1 MMFVVVVAVRA
12 GCCLG
17 GGGVCVWGSVCG
29 RAEGSNGIDVRSVGG
44 MRLLPGGLL
53 HWRCCCIGECLWDER
68 EFGFEVL

>member
-1 MMFVVVVAVRA
+1 MMFVVVVAVGA
-12 GCCLG
+12 GCCVG

-53 HWRCCCIGECLWDER
+53 HWRC
-68 EFGFEVL
+68 

>member
-1 MMFVVVVAVRA
+1 MLDLFLWGERAGGQESKMMFVVVVAVGA

-53 HWRCCCIGECLWDER
+53 HWRC
-68 EFGFEVL
+68 